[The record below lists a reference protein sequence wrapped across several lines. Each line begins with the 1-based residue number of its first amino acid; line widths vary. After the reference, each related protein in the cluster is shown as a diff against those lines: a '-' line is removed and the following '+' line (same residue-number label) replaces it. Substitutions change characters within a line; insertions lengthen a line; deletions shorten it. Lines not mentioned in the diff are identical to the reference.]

1 MPIDSPNA
9 ANTETIHYP
18 AGFRPRRGLNWGY
31 LGLLYTSFY
40 LCRFNLSVANK
51 AISDEY
57 HFTYSQMSRI
67 IFTSTLVYAFG
78 QILNGLI
85 TDRIGGKKAML
96 IGAAG
101 TIVMNILFGAA
112 SVWGIL
118 GLFIAIRGI
127 DGYFQSFGAP
137 GMTKIKTAW
146 FAKTER
152 GGFAGIFGFMIN
164 LGRLGIFTF
173 GPALLAGFTLFG
185 MAHVDPLQWKWL
197 FWGPSIVCA
206 IVAVGMS
213 FRRQRDPRTRWFPS
227 R

>member
-1 MPIDSPNA
+1 MTELTDDA
-9 ANTETIHYP
+9 ATVSGPPYP
-18 AGFRPRRGLNWGY
+18 RGFRPRRGLNWGY

-51 AISDEY
+51 SISDQY
-57 HFTYSQMSRI
+57 HFSYSEMSRI

-78 QILNGLI
+78 QIINGLI

-101 TIVMNILFGAA
+101 TITMNILFGAA

-152 GGFAGIFGFMIN
+152 GGFC
-164 LGRLGIFTF
+164 R
-173 GPALLAGFTLFG
+173 
-185 MAHVDPLQWKWL
+185 H
-197 FWGPSIVCA
+197 
-206 IVAVGMS
+206 
-213 FRRQRDPRTRWFPS
+213 FRVHD
-227 R
+227 